1 MGKYRMYEPY
11 GYVDSND
18 YISKKSQIESELE
31 TSKEND
37 EKEFASAEYDSDSK
51 SLVFKNVDGNE
62 IGKVS
67 LDELIPD
74 KLVESAEYD
83 SETKTLIIHF
93 TNGDTVDI
101 PLNDLVDV
109 FSAGDGLQEEN
120 GTFSVKVAE
129 DSEGFFSV
137 SSEGVKL
144 SGVQDA
150 IDSSISNFENEIQA
164 VSEKVDGIEAS
175 LGNYATKGDLE
186 GFLKEE
192 DLEPYATNEKVEELS
207 ANTYSKEESDEK
219 FATME
224 SVDEKLEGYAT
235 EQWVEGKNYIT
246 GVDLSNYATKEELNA
261 YAKTQDIPTS
271 NTAFTNDAGFIT
283 QSALDDYATAS
294 DVETATNDMAT
305 KTWVG
310 EQGFLTEHQDI
321 SNLAT
326 KDEVAAVDEKVDA
339 IDLEPYAKTS
349 DVNEALEAKADKTE
363 IPTDFYTQED
373 VNSMVSQLLTRIEN
387 LESNEGIVVASDAN
401 EVASAPAGSN
411 LVLTSTEAIQALT
424 SDNEYSTLTIVGGN
438 ANNGDIKAKVSDK
451 LTVDGLTINGDKGA
465 SNGRILI
472 SADTVTLKNV
482 SVDSGS
488 TAYNIFES
496 SQNTVV
502 SNYFTKNYEVSNMT
516 VDNTELNHNILNIY
530 TFVDDAVVSVKDSYF
545 NLDADKSNVLR
556 LSNYTNATGVTINFE
571 NVEWTYENA
580 EASDWAWAGLIIYQ
594 PSSSDAALNGD
605 NTKLAT
611 WKFNFKNCKYNGE
624 LVNSVSFGEHNQVL
638 YGYNMNKDGAVSDIS
653 SIATVTFE

>member
-129 DSEGFFSV
+129 ASEGVFRV